1 MGPPWSGSGAR
12 RDLAR
17 RVGWGALLVLA
28 VPLQSAVMGSVAI
41 GGIVPD
47 APLLCLLLFAV
58 FNGPTAGFAAG
69 AALGLAIDLFSAGV
83 TVFYAVVYAALGV
96 GAALVGRVTANL
108 HPAVLIAV
116 VAAASLLLGMSQAL
130 WFGPFDRAEDMV
142 HWMISGLVP
151 QTLYDTTLGGAL
163 YGVWFFRH
171 RPTRHTFK
179 DHDDFF
185 ASGRFSGPVR

>member
-1 MGPPWSGSGAR
+1 
-12 RDLAR
+12 LAR

-28 VPLQSAVMGSVAI
+28 VPFQSTVMGAAAI
-41 GGIVPD
+41 GGVVPD

-83 TVFYAVVYAALGV
+83 TVFYAVVYAVLGV

-108 HPAVLIAV
+108 HAAVLIAV
-116 VAAASLLLGMSQAL
+116 VAAASLLLGVSQAF
-130 WFGPFDRAEDMV
+130 WFGPFDRAEDMIR
-142 HWMISGLVP
+142 WMVSGLVP
-151 QTLYDTTLGGAL
+151 QTLYDTVLGGAL

-171 RPTRHTFK
+171 RPMRHTFK

-185 ASGRFSGPVR
+185 TSGRFSGPVR